1 MRRPRVHRVENDSYQ
16 SPVEQHFRIVI
27 TPVRYRTR
35 CGMIGGASLMALA
48 ATDRG
53 SGHFCNQCWPGSRPI
68 RKQRDVP
75 AGRF

>member
-1 MRRPRVHRVENDSYQ
+1 MRRPRVHRVME
-16 SPVEQHFRIVI
+16 IVI
-27 TPVRYRTR
+27 GIRRNGQYGTK
-35 CGMIGGASLMALA
+35 CGIYGGASLIALG

-53 SGHFCNQCWPGSRPI
+53 SGHFCNECWPGSRPI

>member
-1 MRRPRVHRVENDSYQ
+1 MRRARVHRVVEFGRYEGFGL
-16 SPVEQHFRIVI
+16 PVSDGY
-27 TPVRYRTR
+27 TTK
-35 CGMIGGASLMALA
+35 CGMKGGASLMALGV
-48 ATDRG
+48 TDRG

>member
-1 MRRPRVHRVENDSYQ
+1 MRRARVHRVEFLTEGGR
-16 SPVEQHFRIVI
+16 VAV
-27 TPVRYRTR
+27 YRSR
-35 CGMIGGASLMALA
+35 CGMLGGSWLLA
-48 ATDRG
+48 RGATDRG

>member
-1 MRRPRVHRVENDSYQ
+1 MRRARVHRVMEFPDAFTLA
-16 SPVEQHFRIVI
+16 VF
-27 TPVRYRTR
+27 TTR
-35 CGMIGGASLMALA
+35 CGITGGASLMALS